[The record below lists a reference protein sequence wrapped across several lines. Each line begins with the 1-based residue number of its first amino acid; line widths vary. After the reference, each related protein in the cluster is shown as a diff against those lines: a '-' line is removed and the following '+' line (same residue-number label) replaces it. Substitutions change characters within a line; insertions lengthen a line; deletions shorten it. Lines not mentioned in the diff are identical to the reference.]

1 MRIVG
6 NFAVRTVVAAALVA
20 SAAAQADDEF
30 RVQAQLVYDK
40 LNFDEAPVDD
50 ADSTTLRA
58 NYYFAPVS
66 TVGVPVG
73 EAAYINRASYVG
85 AFATRFSIADEDLDA
100 FGAEVSYHVPE
111 TIFFG
116 RVGVVRADSVGFGPG
131 GTFRDHDTTWNGT
144 VGIVPIPRLSF
155 GTDFTE
161 DGYDPNITARY
172 AGKLSNDHWWAGSIG
187 AVDPDEGDTE
197 VGVEFDYYFP
207 SFKLGG
213 GFRTGNDRWSVRAER
228 GLPHGFALQGTFHT
242 EDGGDGFGVQLT
254 WRDL

>member
-6 NFAVRTVVAAALVA
+6 NFAVRAFVVAALAA

-40 LNFDEAPVDD
+40 FEFDD
-50 ADSTTLRA
+50 ADVGLAPEDTDTLTA
-58 NYYFAPVS
+58 TGTFFFNPVS

-73 EAAYINRASYVG
+73 EAAYINRASYASLSLSKVDAGVVDADLLQANVG
-85 AFATRFSIADEDLDA
+85 
-100 FGAEVSYHVPE
+100 YHVPD

-116 RVGVVRADSVGFGPG
+116 RVGVVRTDVDLGGDSI
-131 GTFRDHDTTWNGT
+131 DDTTWNGT
-144 VGIVPIPRLSF
+144 VGIVPIPRLFF

-161 DGYDPNITARY
+161 DGYDANLTVRY
-172 AGKLSNDHWWAGSIG
+172 AGKLANDHWWAASVSG
-187 AVDPDEGDTE
+187 VDPDEGDSA

-213 GFRTGNDRWSVRAER
+213 GFNSGDDRVSARAEF
-228 GLPHGFALQGTFHT
+228 GLPHGFALQGSIYN
-242 EDGGDGFGVQLT
+242 DDLGDGLALQIT